1 MEATSET
8 LVHIQE
14 LVRKTTERLET
25 DFSRIGTK
33 IHRFPRGLK
42 GVGGKG
48 GRYIIPSFVALGP
61 YHHGS
66 PQLQEMEEV
75 KHAAAHYF
83 CAESGHS
90 VEEMYDKILSI
101 IGQVRCC
108 YAEDAIAGFS
118 NAEFAAMMFLDGCFL
133 LRYITFDMLCALLT
147 NRMTLS
153 TGPCMLRDI
162 FLLENQLPWL
172 VLEAL
177 MAFTNNIV
185 PVYRFVYNLSFDFEA
200 ISVSDLRVRLS
211 EDEFQRYRPPH
222 LLGLFRYYQIGAMP
236 PEDPSYKRRCRALA
250 SGATELSEIGVKL
263 TASDKRWFADMSIR
277 KGPLAGALSLTPLFL
292 SDCTACWLVNMAA
305 FEACTSTSY
314 PSDGFVVSSYLSL
327 LAMLMDKE
335 EDVHQLRAKH
345 LLRSFFSN
353 QEVLGFF
360 KGLTRHMRLGRRYY
374 SILEEVEHYRRERP
388 VRIAV
393 HKFLY
398 RNFKTIA
405 AVLSI
410 AGVLV
415 GIFKTLL
422 SLKEHPQ

>member
-1 MEATSET
+1 
-8 LVHIQE
+8 
-14 LVRKTTERLET
+14 
-25 DFSRIGTK
+25 
-33 IHRFPRGLK
+33 
-42 GVGGKG
+42 
-48 GRYIIPSFVALGP
+48 
-61 YHHGS
+61 
-66 PQLQEMEEV
+66 
-75 KHAAAHYF
+75 
-83 CAESGHS
+83 
-90 VEEMYDKILSI
+90 
-101 IGQVRCC
+101 
-108 YAEDAIAGFS
+108 
-118 NAEFAAMMFLDGCFL
+118 MMFLDGCFL
-133 LRYITFDMLCALLT
+133 LRYIIFDMECALLT

-162 FLLENQLPWL
+162 FLLLNQLPWL

-185 PVYRFVYNLSFDFEA
+185 PVYRFVCN
-200 ISVSDLRVRLS
+200 IS
-211 EDEFQRYRPPH
+211 YRPPH

-236 PEDPSYKRRCRALA
+236 PEDPSYRRRCRALA

-277 KGPLAGALSLTPLFL
+277 KGLLAGALSLTPLFL
-292 SDCTACWLVNMAA
+292 SDCTACWLINMAA
-305 FEACTSTSY
+305 FKACTSTSY

-335 EDVHQLRAKH
+335 EDVHKEDKH
-345 LLRSFFSN
+345 LLRSFFSD

-374 SILEEVEHYRRERP
+374 SILEEVEHYKRERP
-388 VRIAV
+388 MRIAV

-405 AVLSI
+405 VVLSI